1 MGLRDSIDMARWRA
15 KLAVRRVANRVRF
28 RAGAPRRGFIRVCA
42 SMEYAA
48 LHLGGGNLA
57 SVGDEQ
63 RINDLELAELLRT
76 HPELFFMLGGVGV
89 MAMLFAGGIYVRE
102 TNHAKAA

>member
-1 MGLRDSIDMARWRA
+1 MLDDIRMARWRA
-15 KLAVRRVANRVRF
+15 KLAVRRVANRMRL
-28 RAGAPRRGFIRVCA
+28 RAGAPRRGFVRVCA

-48 LHLGGGNLA
+48 LHLAAGNLA

-63 RINDLELAELLRT
+63 RVHDLELAELVRT
-76 HPELFFMLGGVGV
+76 HPELFFLLGGVGV
-89 MAMLFAGGIYVRE
+89 MAMLFAGGIYTRE